1 MSKQVIGLAGRV
13 AVVFLVNLIFMEQ
26 AWAAIITAPIQTLDN
41 NIQIQVHSY
50 KKHKHYTAVEVGFIN
65 PLLDQYVDFTPAE
78 IYLDDAVTYSLAPLS
93 MDEVKKIESMKPSL
107 AFVPAMLGVGLG
119 IATLGT
125 GLYGNS
131 NATKGLATAAVSMGG
146 VYLLSKNLETYS
158 EKNKLIKFENNR
170 LGSIDKLPP
179 TMALG
184 GFLYFPPTKNPKSV
198 TIVAR
203 NKFGKYEKKTFD
215 LTQVKQSSARKF
227 RKDR

>member
-1 MSKQVIGLAGRV
+1 MLKQVLGLCGRV
-13 AVVFLVNLIFMEQ
+13 AVVLLVNLVFIQQ

-50 KKHKHYTAVEVGFIN
+50 KKNKHYTAVEVGFIN
-65 PLLDQYVDFTPAE
+65 PLDQYVDFTPAE
-78 IYLDDAVTYSLAPLS
+78 IYLDDAVTYSLPPLS

-107 AFVPAMLGVGLG
+107 AFVPAMIGVGLG
-119 IATLGT
+119 IATIGT

-131 NATKGLATAAVSMGG
+131 GAAKGLATAGLSMGG

-179 TMALG
+179 NMALG

-227 RKDR
+227 RKER